1 MSAEKEIHYTRI
13 DSIFLL
19 LRIREKKFLKSRKRI
34 QNIAMKTERKN
45 KMNLKMKKQFK
56 ILPKENKKL

>member
-1 MSAEKEIHYTRI
+1 MSAEKEIHYTLI